1 MPVYHFEVHD
11 GGVGTTTSGE
21 ELANDEKAW
30 TEAIIFAGEV
40 LKDIDGRL
48 RPGDGWELRVTDR
61 DRTPVFLIEIST
73 KKLR

>member
-11 GGVGTTTSGE
+11 GVVGTTTTGE